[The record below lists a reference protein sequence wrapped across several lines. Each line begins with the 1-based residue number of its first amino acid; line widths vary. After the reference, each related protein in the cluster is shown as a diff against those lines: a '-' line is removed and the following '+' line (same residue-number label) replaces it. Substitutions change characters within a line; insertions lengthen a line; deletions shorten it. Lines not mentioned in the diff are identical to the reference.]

1 MKGFL
6 ELLGEDS
13 NVNGVFKKGVVM
25 GAVKEKYL
33 NNIPNEEMVLSEEQ
47 RDLVSDLVSDLVYH
61 VEIAVK
67 DGVLESDY
75 ANYLICNPMDGV
87 EWLAE
92 NMGVRLI

>member
-13 NVNGVFKKGVVM
+13 NVNGEFKKGVVM

-47 RDLVSDLVSDLVYH
+47 RDLVSDLVYH